1 MQQEYKKTNQVALQ
15 MTAKFKLAGLSTP
28 SEPLIKNKI
37 EQQMQQVSDRKEHLQ
52 KQVMLEK

>member
-1 MQQEYKKTNQVALQ
+1 
-15 MTAKFKLAGLSTP
+15 MTAKLKLAGLSTP